1 MTGRVPRSS
10 SGRALLWLS
19 AGLLLVGGMVGSPPA
34 GVALLIVAA
43 LCAVAPVATGP
54 VGRRIVGGVLL
65 VAALAL
71 AIAQLPAARERLARY
86 RAHAVKG
93 PR

>member
-1 MTGRVPRSS
+1 MTDRVPRSG

-19 AGLLLVGGMVGSPPA
+19 AGLLLVGGMVGSPAA
-34 GVALLIVAA
+34 GVAILIVAA
-43 LCAVAPVATGP
+43 LCALAPVATGSA
-54 VGRRIVGGVLL
+54 GRRIVGGVLL

-71 AIAQLPAARERLARY
+71 AIAQLPAAREHLARY
-86 RAHAVKG
+86 RAHAAKG